1 MKGRGKNRALLLL
14 PGAFCPAGGLEM
26 YDRLI
31 IKGVQEIMR
40 DRGGVC
46 EAHVLLDKDEHIDA
60 RYVDPSQPRPRTF
73 AGSRPRFVQG
83 AVERTLAL
91 KPDLIIFGHVN
102 FSALGL
108 ALRALRPRA
117 QQWYLVYG
125 IDVWHRIS
133 LPQRTATR
141 SAERILSI
149 SDYTRD
155 QLVRHNDVD
164 RRKVDLLPCALD
176 PFWSADFVKLAGDP
190 PRGDAAPPRPLLL
203 TVARL
208 AASERYK
215 GVDQVIRALPA
226 IARSIPD
233 VRYAVVGDGG
243 DRPRLEAL
251 AREVGV
257 ADRVEFRGRV
267 SAEALAKAYA
277 ECALFVMP
285 SAKEGFGIV
294 FLEAALFGKPSIA
307 GNHGGSPEVVE
318 DGVTGRLV
326 TYEDVAGLAA
336 AATELLADPERL
348 RTMGQAAL
356 RRLNERFTYPT
367 FLSTLRGQIAEALDR

>member
-1 MKGRGKNRALLLL
+1 MKTRKNARALLLL

-31 IKGVQEIMR
+31 IKGVQEVMR
-40 DRGGVC
+40 EREGVC
-46 EAHVLLDKDEHIDA
+46 ETLVLLDKDEHIDA
-60 RYVDPSQPRPRTF
+60 RYIDPDQPRPLTF
-73 AGSRPRFVQG
+73 AASRPRFAAG
-83 AVERTLAL
+83 AVARALAHR
-91 KPDLIIFGHVN
+91 PDLIVFGHVN
-102 FSALGL
+102 FSSLGL
-108 ALRALRPRA
+108 ALRAVRPSA

-133 LPQRTATR
+133 APQRAATR
-141 SAERILSI
+141 TAEKILSI
-149 SDYTRD
+149 SDYTRSE
-155 QLVRHNDVD
+155 LVRHNGVD
-164 RRKVDLLPCALD
+164 RAKVGLLPCALD
-176 PFWSADFVKLAGDP
+176 PFWSADFMRLAEG
-190 PRGDAAPPRPLLL
+190 APLTSLQRPLLL

-208 AASERYK
+208 AETERYK
-215 GVDQVIRALPA
+215 GVDQVIRALPI
-226 IARSIPD
+226 IARDIPD
-233 VRYAVVGDGG
+233 VRYAVVGTGG

-251 AREVGV
+251 ARELGV

-267 SAEALAKAYA
+267 SAEALAHAYA

-326 TYEDVAGLAA
+326 TYDDVPGFAKV
-336 AATELLADPERL
+336 ATEMLGDPRRL
-348 RTMGQAAL
+348 RDMGQAAL
-356 RRLNERFTYPT
+356 DRLNARFTYPI
-367 FLSTLRGQIAEALDR
+367 FLRTLRDHIREALDR

>member
-1 MKGRGKNRALLLL
+1 
-14 PGAFCPAGGLEM
+14 
-26 YDRLI
+26 
-31 IKGVQEIMR
+31 
-40 DRGGVC
+40 
-46 EAHVLLDKDEHIDA
+46 
-60 RYVDPSQPRPRTF
+60 DPSQPRPRTF
-73 AGSRPRFVQG
+73 AASRPRFVKG

-91 KPDLIIFGHVN
+91 RPDLIVFGHVN

-125 IDVWHRIS
+125 IDVWHRVS
-133 LPQRTATR
+133 LPQRLATR

-149 SDYTRD
+149 SDYTRA
-155 QLVRHNDVD
+155 QLVKHNDVD
-164 RRKVDLLPCALD
+164 TRKVELLPCALD
-176 PFWSADFVKLAGDP
+176 PFWAADFVKLAGP
-190 PRGDAAPPRPLLL
+190 PAKDATPRPLLL

-208 AASERYK
+208 AATERYK
-215 GVDQVIRALPA
+215 GVDQVIRALPQ
-226 IARSIPD
+226 IAARIPD

-243 DRPRLEAL
+243 DRGRLEAL

-267 SAEALAKAYA
+267 SAEELARAYA

-326 TYEDVAGLAA
+326 TYEDVSGLATA
-336 AATELLADPERL
+336 AIDLLADPERL
-348 RTMGQAAL
+348 RAMGVAAL
-356 RRLNERFTYPT
+356 HRLEERFTYPT
-367 FLSTLRGQIAEALDR
+367 FLRLLRRHVSDALDR

>member
-1 MKGRGKNRALLLL
+1 
-14 PGAFCPAGGLEM
+14 M
-26 YDRLI
+26 YDRLV
-31 IKGVQEIMR
+31 IKGMQEIMSE
-40 DRGGVC
+40 RGGVC

-60 RYVDPSQPRPRTF
+60 RYIDASQPRPRTF
-73 AGSRPRFVQG
+73 VASRPRFVQG

-91 KPDLIIFGHVN
+91 RPDLIVFGHVN

-108 ALRALRPRA
+108 ALRALRPQA

-133 LPQRTATR
+133 LPQRIATR
-141 SAERILSI
+141 TAERILSI
-149 SDYTRD
+149 SDYTRA
-155 QLVRHNDVD
+155 QLVKHNGVD
-164 RRKVDLLPCALD
+164 PHKVELLPCALD
-176 PFWSADFVKLAGDP
+176 PFWATDFVKLAGEP
-190 PRGDAAPPRPLLL
+190 AKDAAPARPLLL

-215 GVDQVIRALPA
+215 GVDQVIRALPQ
-226 IARSIPD
+226 IAARIPD

-251 AREVGV
+251 ARDVGV

-267 SAEALAKAYA
+267 SAEELARAYA

-318 DGVTGRLV
+318 EGVTGRLV
-326 TYEDVAGLAA
+326 TYEDVSGLATA
-336 AATELLADPERL
+336 AIDLLADPERL
-348 RTMGQAAL
+348 RAMGQAAL
-356 RRLNERFTYPT
+356 QRLEERFTYPT
-367 FLSTLRGQIAEALDR
+367 FLRILRRHVSDALDR